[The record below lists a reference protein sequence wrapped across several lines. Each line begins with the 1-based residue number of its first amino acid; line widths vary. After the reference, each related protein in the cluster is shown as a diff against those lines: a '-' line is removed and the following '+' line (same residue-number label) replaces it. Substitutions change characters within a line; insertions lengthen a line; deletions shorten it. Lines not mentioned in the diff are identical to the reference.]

1 MIYLLLFLFL
11 LIPVIRY
18 DILAKKGGED
28 IWYGLSFVFLV
39 AVAGLRYRVGGDT
52 LVYMAEFNM
61 YPKLDELR
69 YFDFETARFN
79 PLWYILNAFCR
90 SVSDDFL
97 FFQLLHALIVNYSFF
112 RFFRKYCQY
121 YYFTAILVWFVGYW
135 CYFSM
140 EILREILCISMLLWA
155 VDWLL
160 EKKLVKYYIVC
171 IIALFMHYSAVIMLF
186 FPLMYVVF
194 KRPNWV
200 FQLIILA
207 GVICFTRLI
216 DLASLIIGTFS
227 LNDQLRI
234 VLENYFEVDSKNLTG
249 ILFELVKYLPVL
261 GIIWLRERNGSDD
274 EYDFVPIISC
284 MVIFTGFS
292 TYVGVASRFLN
303 YFAPFFVVVFVNTV
317 YGLLTMAEGWKNRH
331 VSAVVTVLVLFVVS
345 FEYIFYYTKDQ
356 SDIYPDTRRYSI
368 FVPYHTVF
376 NPVVEEKRES
386 YVENLRDFAIFF

>member
-1 MIYLLLFLFL
+1 M
-11 LIPVIRY
+11 
-18 DILAKKGGED
+18 AKKGGED
-28 IWYGLSFVFLV
+28 FWFYASLV
-39 AVAGLRYRVGGDT
+39 LLILVAGLRYRVGGDT

-61 YPKLDELR
+61 YPKLDELK

-90 SVSDDFL
+90 TVSDDFT

-112 RFFRKYCQY
+112 HFFRKYCPY

-200 FQLIILA
+200 LQLIILA

-249 ILFELVKYLPVL
+249 ILFEIVKYLPVL
-261 GIIWLRERNGSDD
+261 GLIWLRERNGSDD
-274 EYDFVPIISC
+274 EFDFVPIVSC
-284 MVIFTGFS
+284 MVVFTGFS

-317 YGLLTMAEGWKNRH
+317 YWLFSIAEGWKNRH

-345 FEYIFYYTKDQ
+345 FEYIFYYVKDQ

>member
-1 MIYLLLFLFL
+1 
-11 LIPVIRY
+11 
-18 DILAKKGGED
+18 
-28 IWYGLSFVFLV
+28 
-39 AVAGLRYRVGGDT
+39 
-52 LVYMAEFNM
+52 
-61 YPKLDELR
+61 
-69 YFDFETARFN
+69 
-79 PLWYILNAFCR
+79 
-90 SVSDDFL
+90 
-97 FFQLLHALIVNYSFF
+97 
-112 RFFRKYCQY
+112 
-121 YYFTAILVWFVGYW
+121 
-135 CYFSM
+135 
-140 EILREILCISMLLWA
+140 MLLWA

-200 FQLIILA
+200 LQLIILA

-249 ILFELVKYLPVL
+249 ILFEIVKYLPVL

-274 EYDFVPIISC
+274 EFDFVPIVSC
-284 MVIFTGFS
+284 MVVFTGFS

-317 YGLLTMAEGWKNRH
+317 YWLFSIAEGWKNRH

-345 FEYIFYYTKDQ
+345 FEYIFYYVKDQ

-376 NPVVEEKRES
+376 NPAVEEKRES